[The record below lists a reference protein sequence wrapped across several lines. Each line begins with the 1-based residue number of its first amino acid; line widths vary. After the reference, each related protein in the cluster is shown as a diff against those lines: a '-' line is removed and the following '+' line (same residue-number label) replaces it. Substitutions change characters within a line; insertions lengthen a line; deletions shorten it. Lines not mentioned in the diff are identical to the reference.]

1 LRALIALYEQGRR
14 TPLPFFARTSWD
26 YAAARAKAE
35 MKAGAPLPAVD
46 MGVFEKSARNAEGD
60 NGFGGH
66 NEFENEAVCIAWRGR
81 ELPGAADGA
90 LAQELHRIAL
100 AVFAEPARAWVEQFE

>member
-1 LRALIALYEQGRR
+1 LHALGCAQAGG
-14 TPLPFFARTSWD
+14 TFDT
-26 YAAARAKAE
+26 AE
-35 MKAGAPLPAVD
+35 VPIGND
-46 MGVFEKSARNAEGD
+46 VFEKVARQAASD
-60 NGFGGH
+60 NGYGGF

-100 AVFAEPARAWVEQFE
+100 AVFAEPARAWAEQFE